1 MIAKEDKVHRSSRFN
16 ASPFFFPPVFF
27 VFYFSLF
34 AFRFVFDAVEYKR
47 GGKKKT
53 YVQTPTLKKEAYSF
67 VLFKEQQQQ
76 QHTHTKKKKAPLI
89 QLFRCKTTLLFSRA
103 SFLLFFFFCF

>member
-27 VFYFSLF
+27 FFYFSLF

-47 GGKKKT
+47 GGKKKDVCT
-53 YVQTPTLKKEAYSF
+53 NTNIKKRS
-67 VLFKEQQQQ
+67 V
-76 QHTHTKKKKAPLI
+76 
-89 QLFRCKTTLLFSRA
+89 
-103 SFLLFFFFCF
+103 